1 MQETLADSENAV
13 SLAAV
18 RRQPTVLI
26 VEDDMDTRTIYSTI
40 LQREGYRV
48 LEAENAP
55 DALALVE
62 GELPAA
68 ILLDIGLPR
77 FGGWGLASIWR
88 DNAVT
93 ASIPIAVITAYD
105 SGSDMEWARRLD
117 VERFLSKPVEPMA
130 VVEVVRELA
139 GPGERRGDTDRR
151 TGIDRRATVMD
162 VTAERRSRKERR
174 SPQNRRT
181 D

>member
-1 MQETLADSENAV
+1 MQETLADSESTI
-13 SLAAV
+13 SLAPV
-18 RRQPTVLI
+18 RRQPTILI

-55 DALALVE
+55 EALALVAD
-62 GELPAA
+62 ELPSA

-117 VERFLSKPVEPMA
+117 VERFLSKPVEPLV

-139 GPGERRGDTDRR
+139 GPGERRGDVDRRSGTDRR
-151 TGIDRRATVMD
+151 TDAIDVSDERRAW
-162 VTAERRSRKERR
+162 KERR
-174 SPQNRRT
+174 GPQNRRI

>member
-1 MQETLADSENAV
+1 
-13 SLAAV
+13 
-18 RRQPTVLI
+18 LI

-48 LEAENAP
+48 LEAEDAP
-55 DALALVE
+55 EALALVAD
-62 GELPAA
+62 ELPAA

-105 SGSDMEWARRLD
+105 SGSDLEWARRLD
-117 VERFLSKPVEPMA
+117 VERFLSKPVEPMV
-130 VVEVVRELA
+130 VVEVVRALA
-139 GPGERRGDTDRR
+139 GPGERRAAADRR
-151 TGIDRRATVMD
+151 SGIDRRTNAID
-162 VTAERRSRKERR
+162 AAPERRSRKERR
-174 SPQNRRT
+174 GPQDRRI